1 MHRGVP
7 LHAQLK
13 TQVMP
18 HIERLWGHDVALE
31 EIAAD

>member
-13 TQVMP
+13 TQMMP

-31 EIAAD
+31 EIAGD